1 MNCNIL
7 TKNLPDGSV
16 LVRVMRPDGT
26 CLAHSTGSSFDACQ
40 RPILRAIGRETER
53 EKLYGA
59 GWHLDQTKV
68 DLVKA
73 KDRAARAARAAGP
86 TIKGT

>member
-7 TKNLPDGSV
+7 TTNQPDGSV

-26 CLAHSTGSSFDACQ
+26 CLCRSIGSSFDACQ

-59 GWHLDQTKV
+59 GWHLDQAKV
-68 DLVKA
+68 DTIKA
-73 KDRAARAARAAGP
+73 EDRARRAARAAGP
-86 TIKGT
+86 TIKGA